1 MGIIFIYNHL
11 QPIPQPSASGFSSD
25 NKTAFCPLD
34 LLNQQDGRK
43 REDF

>member
-11 QPIPQPSASGFSSD
+11 LSIPQPSASGLSSD

-34 LLNQQDGRK
+34 FIYQQGGRK